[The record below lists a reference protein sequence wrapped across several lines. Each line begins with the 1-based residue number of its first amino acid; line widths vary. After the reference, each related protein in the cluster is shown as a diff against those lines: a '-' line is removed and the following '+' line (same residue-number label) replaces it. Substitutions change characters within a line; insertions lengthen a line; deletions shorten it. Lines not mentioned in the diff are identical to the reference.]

1 MSAYESRGGHL
12 FGNQLADIAALLKF
26 QKNLVEGSEQAAK
39 FIIPFHY
46 ADALRALDAFRLIKN
61 TTLQLEVTQLKA
73 AWEQLK
79 RQAES
84 QERDSILE
92 KFSSKVSK
100 NLQDRVAATA
110 AATTGPQ
117 RATGLAN
124 SMKAR
129 ATSAGSQERTR
140 TLAQA
145 QAITKLSERRDE
157 RREQARSA
165 RREKTKSA
173 SQRSRSSGRAGSAK
187 VLARRVNAGGQAMLS
202 KSSKEIEAKLL
213 RDEPDLTR
221 ALRPS
226 FSNALKKGEGVGGGA
241 RPAKRE
247 RSIGVEALTATGK
260 SDAAPAYN
268 RDAVLESLNDTLGK
282 QQTRIT
288 HDLADIENEN
298 KRARSHSR
306 GNSLG
311 ARNVPYEVVPPAPR
325 EPVQFAFGQR
335 VQTAAKQPPNRPT
348 HAPEPEPQPQVS
360 QSQQRRPRSRGR
372 DEPHSVH
379 FEPSSI
385 LKKESTFGGPSSTQ
399 DGAAN
404 DLVAVSDPAQF

>member
-26 QKNLVEGSEQAAK
+26 QKNLVEGSEEAAK

-46 ADALRALDAFRLIKN
+46 ADAMRALEAFKLIKN
-61 TTLQLEVTQLKA
+61 STLQLEVTAVKA
-73 AWEQLK
+73 AWEHLK

-84 QERDSILE
+84 QERDSLLE

-110 AATTGPQ
+110 AATSGPQ
-117 RATGLAN
+117 RITSLN
-124 SMKAR
+124 SSAKAR
-129 ATSAGSQERTR
+129 ATSTGSQEATR

-187 VLARRVNAGGQAMLS
+187 ALTRKVNAGGHAMLS

-221 ALRPS
+221 ELRNQ
-226 FSNALKKGEGVGGGA
+226 FS
-241 RPAKRE
+241 
-247 RSIGVEALTATGK
+247 
-260 SDAAPAYN
+260 
-268 RDAVLESLNDTLGK
+268 
-282 QQTRIT
+282 
-288 HDLADIENEN
+288 
-298 KRARSHSR
+298 
-306 GNSLG
+306 
-311 ARNVPYEVVPPAPR
+311 
-325 EPVQFAFGQR
+325 
-335 VQTAAKQPPNRPT
+335 
-348 HAPEPEPQPQVS
+348 
-360 QSQQRRPRSRGR
+360 
-372 DEPHSVH
+372 
-379 FEPSSI
+379 
-385 LKKESTFGGPSSTQ
+385 
-399 DGAAN
+399 
-404 DLVAVSDPAQF
+404 